1 MQVLDY
7 IKENGIQKLN
17 EEFSIMVKLYDEG
30 LYVLN
35 YDQINSPK
43 AHPIVMECRGL
54 IIDHSFNIV
63 SRSLDR
69 FFNIGEQP
77 DTQVHLDWTKAEC
90 AEKVDG
96 SLIKIYNWKG
106 TWYCSTRGT
115 AFAESNCNFGD
126 SFKSLI
132 FKALDCD
139 DEIEFQH
146 LCNLWLDSDWTYIL
160 ELTCR
165 ENRVVKSY
173 DGYTLHYLASRHNQS
188 GEFGD
193 DYEKQAALMIG
204 AREINTFKFSSVDDC
219 INTAK
224 HLPDLEEGYVV
235 YQDGKPV
242 CKVKSPA
249 YVAVHHIRSNVSSTR
264 ALIKIALL
272 GEKDE
277 LCLYFPE
284 YEKDVDMYLEV
295 WLKLSREIADI
306 YKELESIENQKD
318 FAVELLKKT
327 KLLSGIAF
335 SARKLSTTTDK
346 ILNDMEIE
354 RKVSLLEEYMK
365 IE

>member
-7 IKENGIQKLN
+7 IKGNGIQKLN
-17 EEFSIMVKLYDEG
+17 EDLSIMVKLYDEG

-69 FFNIGEQP
+69 FFNLGEQP

-115 AFAESNCNFGD
+115 AFAESNCNFGG

-146 LCNLWLDSDWTYIL
+146 LCNLWLDSDWTYVL

-204 AREINTFKFSSVDDC
+204 AREVNTFKFSSVDDC

-249 YVAVHHIRSNVSSTR
+249 YVAVHHIRGEGLSPKRIMQLV
-264 ALIKIALL
+264 LIN
-272 GEKDE
+272 EQDE
-277 LCLYFPE
+277 YLNYFPE
-284 YEKDVDMYLEV
+284 DEKFFTPYVKALQELLYDIVIVYERFEGIVEQKEFALSVKDYPFSGVLFQARQKKKDVIETFHEQSESFKMKVLE
-295 WLKLSREIADI
+295 
-306 YKELESIENQKD
+306 
-318 FAVELLKKT
+318 
-327 KLLSGIAF
+327 AF
-335 SARKLSTTTDK
+335 
-346 ILNDMEIE
+346 
-354 RKVSLLEEYMK
+354 V
-365 IE
+365 

>member
-7 IKENGIQKLN
+7 IEENGIQKLN
-17 EEFSIMVKLYDEG
+17 EDFSIMVKLYDEG

-69 FFNIGEQP
+69 FFNLGEQP

-188 GEFGD
+188 EEFGD

-249 YVAVHHIRSNVSSTR
+249 YVAVHHIR
-264 ALIKIALL
+264 
-272 GEKDE
+272 GEGLSPKRIMQLVFINEQDE
-277 LCLYFPE
+277 YLNYFPE
-284 YEKDVDMYLEV
+284 DEKFFTPYVKALQELLDDIVIVYERFEGIVEQKEFALSVKDYPFSGVLFQARQKKKDVIETFHEQSESFKMKVLETFV
-295 WLKLSREIADI
+295 
-306 YKELESIENQKD
+306 
-318 FAVELLKKT
+318 
-327 KLLSGIAF
+327 
-335 SARKLSTTTDK
+335 
-346 ILNDMEIE
+346 
-354 RKVSLLEEYMK
+354 
-365 IE
+365 

>member
-1 MQVLDY
+1 MQVLQY

-17 EEFSIMVKLYDEG
+17 EEFGIMVKLYDEG

-43 AHPIVMECRGL
+43 ANPIVMECRGL
-54 IIDHSFNIV
+54 IIDHNFNIV

-69 FFNIGEQP
+69 FFNLGEQP
-77 DTQVHLDWTKAEC
+77 DTQVHLDWSKAEC

-139 DEIEFQH
+139 DEGEFQH
-146 LCNLWLDSDWTYIL
+146 LCNLWLDADWTYIL

-188 GEFGD
+188 SEFGD

-204 AREINTFKFSSVDDC
+204 AREINAYKFSSVDDC

-235 YQDGKPV
+235 YQAGKPV

-249 YVAVHHIRSNVSSTR
+249 YVAVHHIRGEGLSPKRIMQLV
-264 ALIKIALL
+264 LIN
-272 GEKDE
+272 EQDE
-277 LCLYFPE
+277 YLNYFPE
-284 YEKDVDMYLEV
+284 DEKFFTPYVEALQELLNDIVVVYDRFEGIIEQKEFALSVKDYPFSGVLFQARQKKKDV
-295 WLKLSREIADI
+295 
-306 YKELESIENQKD
+306 IETFHEQSEAFKM
-318 FAVELLKKT
+318 
-327 KLLSGIAF
+327 KLLEAF
-335 SARKLSTTTDK
+335 A
-346 ILNDMEIE
+346 
-354 RKVSLLEEYMK
+354 
-365 IE
+365 

>member
-1 MQVLDY
+1 MKVLQY
-7 IKENGIQKLN
+7 IKEKGIQKLN
-17 EEFSIMVKLYDEG
+17 EEFGIMVKLYEEG

-43 AHPIVMECRGL
+43 SNPVVVECRGL
-54 IIDHSFNIV
+54 IIDHDFNIV

-69 FFNIGEQP
+69 FFNLGEQP
-77 DTQVHLDWTKAEC
+77 DTQAHLDWSKAEC

-115 AFAESNCNFGD
+115 AFAESNCNRGD

-139 DEIEFQH
+139 DEVEFQH
-146 LCNLWLDSDWTYIL
+146 LCSLWLDSDWTYIL

-173 DGYTLHYLASRHNQS
+173 EGYTLHYLASRHNQS

-204 AREINTFKFSSVDDC
+204 AREINTYKFSSVDDC
-219 INTAK
+219 ISTAK
-224 HLPDLEEGYVV
+224 HLPDLEEGYVI

-249 YVAVHHIRSNVSSTR
+249 YVAVHHIRGEGLSTKR
-264 ALIKIALL
+264 IMQLVLIN
-272 GEKDE
+272 EQDE
-277 LCLYFPE
+277 YLNYFPE
-284 YEKDVDMYLEV
+284 DEKFFTPYVEALQELLNDIVVVYDRFEGIIEQKEFALSVKDYTFSGVLFQARQKKKDVIETFHEQSESFKMKVLE
-295 WLKLSREIADI
+295 
-306 YKELESIENQKD
+306 
-318 FAVELLKKT
+318 
-327 KLLSGIAF
+327 AF
-335 SARKLSTTTDK
+335 
-346 ILNDMEIE
+346 
-354 RKVSLLEEYMK
+354 V
-365 IE
+365 

>member
-1 MQVLDY
+1 MQVLQY
-7 IKENGIQKLN
+7 IRENGIQKLN
-17 EEFSIMVKLYDEG
+17 EEFRIIVKAYDEG

-43 AHPIVMECRGL
+43 ANPIVMECRGL
-54 IIDHSFNIV
+54 ILDHGFNIV

-69 FFNIGEQP
+69 FFNLGEQS
-77 DTQVHLDWTKAEC
+77 DTQAHLDWSKAEC

-126 SFKSLI
+126 SFKSLV

-139 DEIEFQH
+139 GEVEFQH
-146 LCNLWLDSDWTYIL
+146 LCNLWLDADWTYIL

-173 DGYTLHYLASRHNQS
+173 DGYTLHYLASRHNQT

-193 DYEKQAALMIG
+193 DYEKQAALTIG
-204 AREINTFKFSSVDDC
+204 AREINTYKFSSVDDC

-224 HLPDLEEGYVV
+224 QLPDLEEGYVV

-277 LCLYFPE
+277 LCVYFPE
-284 YEKDVDMYLEV
+284 YEKEIDEYLV
-295 WLKLSREIADI
+295 AWNLLSNEISVI
-306 YKELESIENQKD
+306 HEELNSIENQKD
-318 FAVELLKKT
+318 FAVALLKKT
-327 KLLSGIAF
+327 KLLSGISF
-335 SARKLSTTTDK
+335 SARKLLMSTDQ
-346 ILNDMEIE
+346 ILNDMEVE
-354 RKVSLLEEYMK
+354 RKINLLEEYMK
-365 IE
+365 ID

>member
-69 FFNIGEQP
+69 FFNLGEQP

-106 TWYCSTRGT
+106 IWYCSTRGT

-204 AREINTFKFSSVDDC
+204 VREINTFKFSSVDDC

-235 YQDGKPV
+235 YQDGEPV

-249 YVAVHHIRSNVSSTR
+249 YVAVHHIRGEGLSPKRIMQLV
-264 ALIKIALL
+264 LIN
-272 GEKDE
+272 EQDE
-277 LCLYFPE
+277 YLNYFPE
-284 YEKDVDMYLEV
+284 DEKFFTPYVEALQKLRNDIVVVYEQFEGITEQKEFALKVKDYPFSGVLFQARQKRKDVIETFHEQSESFKMKVLETFV
-295 WLKLSREIADI
+295 
-306 YKELESIENQKD
+306 
-318 FAVELLKKT
+318 
-327 KLLSGIAF
+327 
-335 SARKLSTTTDK
+335 
-346 ILNDMEIE
+346 
-354 RKVSLLEEYMK
+354 
-365 IE
+365 

>member
-17 EEFSIMVKLYDEG
+17 EELSIMVKLYDEG

-69 FFNIGEQP
+69 FFNLGEQP

-90 AEKVDG
+90 AEKIDG

-173 DGYTLHYLASRHNQS
+173 DGYTLHYLASRHNHT

-193 DYEKQAALMIG
+193 DYEKQAAIMIG

-235 YQDGKPV
+235 YQDGRPL

-249 YVAVHHIRSNVSSTR
+249 YVAVHHIRGEGLSPKRIMQLV
-264 ALIKIALL
+264 LIN
-272 GEKDE
+272 EQDE
-277 LCLYFPE
+277 YLNYFPE
-284 YEKDVDMYLEV
+284 DEKFFTPYVKALQQ
-295 WLKLSREIADI
+295 L
-306 YKELESIENQKD
+306 
-318 FAVELLKKT
+318 
-327 KLLSGIAF
+327 
-335 SARKLSTTTDK
+335 
-346 ILNDMEIE
+346 LNDVVVVYKQFEGITEQKEFALKVKDYPFSGVLFQARQKKKDIIE
-354 RKVSLLEEYMK
+354 TFHEQSEPFKMKVLETFV
-365 IE
+365 

>member
-1 MQVLDY
+1 MQILQY

-17 EEFSIMVKLYDEG
+17 EEFGIMVKLYEEG

-43 AHPIVMECRGL
+43 ANPIVVECRGL

-69 FFNIGEQP
+69 FFNLGEQP
-77 DTQVHLDWTKAEC
+77 DTQAHLDWSKAEC

-106 TWYCSTRGT
+106 VWYCSTRGT

-139 DEIEFQH
+139 DEVEFQH

-249 YVAVHHIRSNVSSTR
+249 YVAVHHIRGEGLSPKRIMQLV
-264 ALIKIALL
+264 LIN
-272 GEKDE
+272 EQDE
-277 LCLYFPE
+277 YLNYFPE
-284 YEKDVDMYLEV
+284 DEKFFTPYVEGM
-295 WLKLSREIADI
+295 
-306 YKELESIENQKD
+306 Q
-318 FAVELLKKT
+318 ELLNDIAVVYDRFEGIVEQKEFALSVKDYPFSGVLFQARQKKKNVIET
-327 KLLSGIAF
+327 FHEQNESFKMKVLEAF
-335 SARKLSTTTDK
+335 
-346 ILNDMEIE
+346 
-354 RKVSLLEEYMK
+354 V
-365 IE
+365 

>member
-69 FFNIGEQP
+69 FFNLGEQP
-77 DTQVHLDWTKAEC
+77 DTQVHLDWSKAEC

-96 SLIKIYNWKG
+96 SLIKIYNWKD

-132 FKALDCD
+132 FKSLDCD

-173 DGYTLHYLASRHNQS
+173 DGYTLHYLASRHNQT

-204 AREINTFKFSSVDDC
+204 GREINTFKFSSVDDC

-235 YQDGKPV
+235 YQDGKPI

-249 YVAVHHIRSNVSSTR
+249 YVAVHHIRGEGLSAKRIMQLV
-264 ALIKIALL
+264 LIN
-272 GEKDE
+272 EQDE
-277 LCLYFPE
+277 YLNYFPE
-284 YEKDVDMYLEV
+284 DEKFFTPYVEALKQVFNDIVVVYEQFKGITEQKEFALSVKDYPFSGVLFQARQKNKDIIETFHEQSESFKMKVLETFV
-295 WLKLSREIADI
+295 
-306 YKELESIENQKD
+306 
-318 FAVELLKKT
+318 
-327 KLLSGIAF
+327 
-335 SARKLSTTTDK
+335 
-346 ILNDMEIE
+346 
-354 RKVSLLEEYMK
+354 
-365 IE
+365 

>member
-17 EEFSIMVKLYDEG
+17 EEFSIMVKVYDEG

-69 FFNIGEQP
+69 FFNLGEQP
-77 DTQVHLDWTKAEC
+77 DTQLHLDWTKAEC

-193 DYEKQAALMIG
+193 EYEKQAALMIG

-249 YVAVHHIRSNVSSTR
+249 YVAVHHIRGEGLSPKRIMQLV
-264 ALIKIALL
+264 LIN
-272 GEKDE
+272 EQDE
-277 LCLYFPE
+277 YLNYFPE
-284 YEKDVDMYLEV
+284 DEKFFTPYVEALEKLLNDIVVVYEQFEGITEQKEFALNVKDYPFSGVLFQARQKKKDVIETFHEQSEPFKMKVLETFV
-295 WLKLSREIADI
+295 
-306 YKELESIENQKD
+306 
-318 FAVELLKKT
+318 
-327 KLLSGIAF
+327 
-335 SARKLSTTTDK
+335 
-346 ILNDMEIE
+346 
-354 RKVSLLEEYMK
+354 
-365 IE
+365 

>member
-1 MQVLDY
+1 MQVLQY

-17 EEFSIMVKLYDEG
+17 EELGIMVKLYEEG

-43 AHPIVMECRGL
+43 ANPIVMECRGL

-69 FFNIGEQP
+69 FFNLGEQP
-77 DTQVHLDWTKAEC
+77 DTQAHLDWSKAAC

-96 SLIKIYNWKG
+96 SLIKIYSWKN

-139 DEIEFQH
+139 DEVEFQH
-146 LCNLWLDSDWTYIL
+146 LCNLWLDSDWTYVL

-249 YVAVHHIRSNVSSTR
+249 YVAVHHIRGEGLSPKRIMQLV
-264 ALIKIALL
+264 LIN
-272 GEKDE
+272 EQDE
-277 LCLYFPE
+277 YLNYFPE
-284 YEKDVDMYLEV
+284 DEKFFTPYVEALSYLLRRIDTE
-295 WLKLSREIADI
+295 WAQYGDI
-306 YKELESIENQKD
+306 QDQKEFAIQVKD
-318 FAVELLKKT
+318 LP
-327 KLLSGIAF
+327 F
-335 SARKLSTTTDK
+335 SAVLFQTKQKKMGPCDVFHQQSESYK
-346 ILNDMEIE
+346 M
-354 RKVSLLEEYMK
+354 KVLEAFV
-365 IE
+365 

>member
-1 MQVLDY
+1 MQVLQY

-17 EEFSIMVKLYDEG
+17 EEFGIMVKLYDEG

-43 AHPIVMECRGL
+43 AHPIVVECRGL
-54 IIDHSFNIV
+54 IIDHDFNIV

-69 FFNIGEQP
+69 FFNLGEQP
-77 DTQVHLDWTKAEC
+77 DTQAHLDWSKAEC

-106 TWYCSTRGT
+106 TWHCSTRGT

-139 DEIEFQH
+139 DEVEFQH
-146 LCNLWLDSDWTYIL
+146 LCNLWLDNDWTYVL

-165 ENRVVKSY
+165 ENRVVKAY

-219 INTAK
+219 IHTAK

-249 YVAVHHIRSNVSSTR
+249 YVAVHHIRDEGLSPKRIMQLV
-264 ALIKIALL
+264 LIN
-272 GEKDE
+272 EQDE
-277 LCLYFPE
+277 YLNYFPE
-284 YEKDVDMYLEV
+284 DEKFFTPYVEALKLLLANIEIVYEANQHIIEQKEFALSVKDYPFSGVLFQARQKKKDVIETFHEQSESFKMKVLE
-295 WLKLSREIADI
+295 
-306 YKELESIENQKD
+306 
-318 FAVELLKKT
+318 
-327 KLLSGIAF
+327 AF
-335 SARKLSTTTDK
+335 
-346 ILNDMEIE
+346 
-354 RKVSLLEEYMK
+354 V
-365 IE
+365 

>member
-17 EEFSIMVKLYDEG
+17 EQFSIMVKLYDEG

-69 FFNIGEQP
+69 FFNLGEQP

-90 AEKVDG
+90 GEKVDG

-249 YVAVHHIRSNVSSTR
+249 YVAVHHIRGEGLSPKRIMQLV
-264 ALIKIALL
+264 LIN
-272 GEKDE
+272 EQDE
-277 LCLYFPE
+277 YLNYFPE
-284 YEKDVDMYLEV
+284 DEKFFTPYVEALKELLDDIVIVYERFEGIVEQKEFALKVKDYPFSGVLFQARQKKKDVVETFHEQGESFKMKVLETFV
-295 WLKLSREIADI
+295 
-306 YKELESIENQKD
+306 
-318 FAVELLKKT
+318 
-327 KLLSGIAF
+327 
-335 SARKLSTTTDK
+335 
-346 ILNDMEIE
+346 
-354 RKVSLLEEYMK
+354 
-365 IE
+365 

>member
-1 MQVLDY
+1 MQVLQY

-17 EEFSIMVKLYDEG
+17 EEFGIMVKLYEEG

-43 AHPIVMECRGL
+43 AHSIVVECRGL
-54 IIDHSFNIV
+54 IIDHDLNIV

-69 FFNIGEQP
+69 FFNLGEQP
-77 DTQVHLDWTKAEC
+77 ETQAHLDWSKAEC

-96 SLIKIYNWKG
+96 SLIKIYSWKG
-106 TWYCSTRGT
+106 TWHCSTRGT

-139 DEIEFQH
+139 GEVEFQH
-146 LCNLWLDSDWTYIL
+146 LCNLWLDNDWTYVL

-165 ENRVVKSY
+165 ENRVVKAY

-193 DYEKQAALMIG
+193 DYEEQAALMIG
-204 AREINTFKFSSVDDC
+204 ARKINTFKFSNVDDC

-235 YQDGKPV
+235 YQEGKPV

-249 YVAVHHIRSNVSSTR
+249 YVAVHHIRGEGLSPKRIMQLV
-264 ALIKIALL
+264 LIN
-272 GEKDE
+272 EQDE
-277 LCLYFPE
+277 YLNYFPE
-284 YEKDVDMYLEV
+284 DEKFFTPYVLAFVSLQWKMRETYSKFQGTTEQKEFALAVKDYPYSSVLFQARQKKKDVIETFHEQSESFKMKVLE
-295 WLKLSREIADI
+295 
-306 YKELESIENQKD
+306 
-318 FAVELLKKT
+318 
-327 KLLSGIAF
+327 AF
-335 SARKLSTTTDK
+335 
-346 ILNDMEIE
+346 
-354 RKVSLLEEYMK
+354 V
-365 IE
+365 

>member
-1 MQVLDY
+1 MKVIEY
-7 IKENGIQKLN
+7 IKEHGTVKLN
-17 EEFSIMVKLYDEG
+17 EEFGIMVKKYEEG

-43 AHPIVMECRGL
+43 SNEIVKECRGL
-54 IIDHSFNIV
+54 ILDHDFNIV

-69 FFNIGEQP
+69 FFNLGEQP
-77 DTQVHLDWTKAEC
+77 DTQNHLDWSKAVC
-90 AEKVDG
+90 HEKVDG

-115 AFAESNCNFGD
+115 AFAESGCNFGD
-126 SFKSLI
+126 SFKSLV

-139 DEIEFQH
+139 EEIEFQV
-146 LCNLWLDSDWTYIL
+146 LCDLWLDADWTYIC

-165 ENRVVKSY
+165 ENRIVKSY
-173 DGYTLHYLASRHNQS
+173 DGYKLHYLASRHNQT

-193 DYEKQAALMIG
+193 DFEKQAALTLG
-204 AREINTFKFSSVDDC
+204 AREINTYSFSSVEDC
-219 INTAK
+219 IETAK

-284 YEKDVDMYLEV
+284 YEKDLDVYLEA
-295 WLKLSREIADI
+295 WSRLSHEIYNI
-306 YKELESIENQKD
+306 HKELEKIENQKD

-354 RKVSLLEEYMK
+354 RKINLLEEYMK

>member
-1 MQVLDY
+1 MQVLQY

-17 EEFSIMVKLYDEG
+17 EEFGIMAKLYDEG

-43 AHPIVMECRGL
+43 ANPIVVECRGL
-54 IIDHSFNIV
+54 IIDHDFNIV

-69 FFNIGEQP
+69 FFNLGEQP
-77 DTQVHLDWTKAEC
+77 DTQAHLDWSKAEC

-106 TWYCSTRGT
+106 IWYCSTRGT

-139 DEIEFQH
+139 DDVEFQH

-165 ENRVVKSY
+165 ENRVVKAY

-204 AREINTFKFSSVDDC
+204 AREVNTFKFSSVDDC

-249 YVAVHHIRSNVSSTR
+249 YVAVHHIRGEGLSPKRIMQLV
-264 ALIKIALL
+264 LIN
-272 GEKDE
+272 EQDE
-277 LCLYFPE
+277 YLNYFPE
-284 YEKDVDMYLEV
+284 DEKFFTPYVKALQELLYDIVIVYELFEGIVEQKEFALSVKDYPFSGVLFQARQKKKDVIETFHEQSESFKMKVLE
-295 WLKLSREIADI
+295 
-306 YKELESIENQKD
+306 
-318 FAVELLKKT
+318 
-327 KLLSGIAF
+327 AF
-335 SARKLSTTTDK
+335 
-346 ILNDMEIE
+346 
-354 RKVSLLEEYMK
+354 V
-365 IE
+365 

>member
-1 MQVLDY
+1 MHVLQY

-17 EEFSIMVKLYDEG
+17 EEFGILVKLYEEG

-43 AHPIVMECRGL
+43 ANPIVMECRGL

-69 FFNIGEQP
+69 FFNLGEQP
-77 DTQVHLDWTKAEC
+77 ETQSHLDWSKAEC

-106 TWYCSTRGT
+106 VWYCSTRGT

-132 FKALDCD
+132 FKALDCE
-139 DEIEFQH
+139 DEVEFQH

-173 DGYTLHYLASRHNQS
+173 DGYTLHYLTSRHNQS

-249 YVAVHHIRSNVSSTR
+249 YVAVHHIRGEGLSPKRIMQLV
-264 ALIKIALL
+264 LIN
-272 GEKDE
+272 EQDE
-277 LCLYFPE
+277 YLNYFPE
-284 YEKDVDMYLEV
+284 DEKFFTPYVEGWESLMIHIQATWGTYKDIEQQKEFAIAVKDYPYSGVLFQARQKKKDVVETFHEQSETFKMKVLE
-295 WLKLSREIADI
+295 
-306 YKELESIENQKD
+306 
-318 FAVELLKKT
+318 
-327 KLLSGIAF
+327 AF
-335 SARKLSTTTDK
+335 
-346 ILNDMEIE
+346 
-354 RKVSLLEEYMK
+354 V
-365 IE
+365 

>member
-1 MQVLDY
+1 MQVLQY

-17 EEFSIMVKLYDEG
+17 EEFGIMVKLYEEG

-43 AHPIVMECRGL
+43 ANPIVVECRGL

-69 FFNIGEQP
+69 FFNLGEQP
-77 DTQVHLDWTKAEC
+77 DTQAHLDWSKAEC

-96 SLIKIYNWKG
+96 SLIKIYNWKD

-115 AFAESNCNFGD
+115 AFAESNCNFGE

-139 DEIEFQH
+139 DEVEFQH
-146 LCNLWLDSDWTYIL
+146 LCNLWLDADWTYIL

-204 AREINTFKFSSVDDC
+204 AREINTFKFSNVDDC

-249 YVAVHHIRSNVSSTR
+249 YVAVHHIRGEGLSPKRIMQLV
-264 ALIKIALL
+264 LIN
-272 GEKDE
+272 EQDE
-277 LCLYFPE
+277 YLNYFPE
-284 YEKDVDMYLEV
+284 DEKFFTPYVEALQQLLRDIAVVYDRFEGIVAQKEFALSVKDYPFSGVLFQARQKKKEAIETFHEQSESFKMKVLE
-295 WLKLSREIADI
+295 
-306 YKELESIENQKD
+306 
-318 FAVELLKKT
+318 
-327 KLLSGIAF
+327 AF
-335 SARKLSTTTDK
+335 
-346 ILNDMEIE
+346 
-354 RKVSLLEEYMK
+354 V
-365 IE
+365 

>member
-17 EEFSIMVKLYDEG
+17 EEFSIMVKVYDEG

-63 SRSLDR
+63 SRSLNR
-69 FFNIGEQP
+69 FFNLGEQP

-106 TWYCSTRGT
+106 IWYCSTRGT

-188 GEFGD
+188 GEFSD
-193 DYEKQAALMIG
+193 EYEKQAALMIG

-249 YVAVHHIRSNVSSTR
+249 YVAVHHIRGEGLSPKRIMQLV
-264 ALIKIALL
+264 LIN
-272 GEKDE
+272 EQDE
-277 LCLYFPE
+277 YLNYFPE
-284 YEKDVDMYLEV
+284 DEKFFTPYAEALEKLRSDIVVVYEQFEGITEQKKFALKVKDYPFSGVLFQARQKKKDVIETFHEQGESFKMKVLETFV
-295 WLKLSREIADI
+295 
-306 YKELESIENQKD
+306 
-318 FAVELLKKT
+318 
-327 KLLSGIAF
+327 
-335 SARKLSTTTDK
+335 
-346 ILNDMEIE
+346 
-354 RKVSLLEEYMK
+354 
-365 IE
+365 

>member
-1 MQVLDY
+1 MQVLQY

-17 EEFSIMVKLYDEG
+17 EEFGIMAKLYDEG

-43 AHPIVMECRGL
+43 ANPIVVECRGL
-54 IIDHSFNIV
+54 IIDHDFNIV

-69 FFNIGEQP
+69 FFNLGEQP
-77 DTQVHLDWTKAEC
+77 DTQAHLDWSKAEC

-106 TWYCSTRGT
+106 IWYCSTRGT

-139 DEIEFQH
+139 DDVEFQH

-165 ENRVVKSY
+165 ENRVVKAY

-204 AREINTFKFSSVDDC
+204 AREVNTFKFSSVDDC

-249 YVAVHHIRSNVSSTR
+249 YVAVHHIRGEGLSPKRIMQLV
-264 ALIKIALL
+264 LIN
-272 GEKDE
+272 EQDE
-277 LCLYFPE
+277 YLNYFPE
-284 YEKDVDMYLEV
+284 DEKFFTPYVKALQELLHDIVIVYERFEGIVEQKEFALSVKDYPFSGVLFQARQKKKDVIETFHEQSESFKMKVLE
-295 WLKLSREIADI
+295 
-306 YKELESIENQKD
+306 
-318 FAVELLKKT
+318 
-327 KLLSGIAF
+327 AF
-335 SARKLSTTTDK
+335 
-346 ILNDMEIE
+346 
-354 RKVSLLEEYMK
+354 V
-365 IE
+365 

>member
-1 MQVLDY
+1 MKVLQY
-7 IKENGIQKLN
+7 IKENSIQKLN
-17 EEFSIMVKLYDEG
+17 EEFGIMVKLYEEG

-43 AHPIVMECRGL
+43 ANPIVMECRGL

-69 FFNIGEQP
+69 FFNLGEQP
-77 DTQVHLDWTKAEC
+77 DTQAHLDWSKAEC

-96 SLIKIYNWKG
+96 SLIKIYNWKDV
-106 TWYCSTRGT
+106 WYCSTRGT

-126 SFKSLI
+126 TFKSLI

-160 ELTCR
+160 EVTCR

-249 YVAVHHIRSNVSSTR
+249 YVAVHHIRGEGLSPKRIMQLV
-264 ALIKIALL
+264 LIN
-272 GEKDE
+272 EQDE
-277 LCLYFPE
+277 YLNYFPE
-284 YEKDVDMYLEV
+284 DENFFTPYVEGLQELLNDIVVVYDRFEGIIEQKEFALSVKDYPFSGVLFQARQKKKDVIETFHEQSESFKMKVLE
-295 WLKLSREIADI
+295 
-306 YKELESIENQKD
+306 
-318 FAVELLKKT
+318 
-327 KLLSGIAF
+327 AF
-335 SARKLSTTTDK
+335 
-346 ILNDMEIE
+346 
-354 RKVSLLEEYMK
+354 V
-365 IE
+365 

>member
-17 EEFSIMVKLYDEG
+17 EEFSIMIKLYDEG

-54 IIDHSFNIV
+54 IIDHNFNIV

-69 FFNIGEQP
+69 FFNLGEQP

-235 YQDGKPV
+235 YQGGKPV
-242 CKVKSPA
+242 CKVKSPS
-249 YVAVHHIRSNVSSTR
+249 YVAVHHIRGEGLSPKRIMQLV
-264 ALIKIALL
+264 LINEQ
-272 GEKDE
+272 GEY
-277 LCLYFPE
+277 LNYFPE
-284 YEKDVDMYLEV
+284 DEKFFTPYVKALQELLDDIVVVYERFEGIVEQKEFALSVKDYPFSGILFQARQKKKDVVETFHEQSESFKMKVLETFV
-295 WLKLSREIADI
+295 
-306 YKELESIENQKD
+306 
-318 FAVELLKKT
+318 
-327 KLLSGIAF
+327 
-335 SARKLSTTTDK
+335 
-346 ILNDMEIE
+346 
-354 RKVSLLEEYMK
+354 
-365 IE
+365 